1 MGSDIKLRFKI
12 KQSERV
18 EGDACEHTIVTVEV
32 DLSTL
37 SKESRNLIA
46 DRLVGID
53 VVDLYSCG
61 NGTEKSFLYDN
72 VARNNG
78 MAQMLAPDYI
88 RADQPTFEALMQA
101 VRENQKEVEHRQ
113 ELYRK
118 IALIRAEGAGKEY
131 RRPIKEAGIQHIQSA
146 NAECLVTS

>member
-18 EGDACEHTIVTVEV
+18 DGGACEHTIVTVDV

-53 VVDLYSCG
+53 VVDLYSCRK
-61 NGTEKSFLYDN
+61 GTEKSFVYN
-72 VARNNG
+72 NATKNNG
-78 MAQMLAPDYI
+78 MVQMLAPDYV

-101 VRENQKEVEHRQ
+101 VRENQKEVEDRQ
-113 ELYRK
+113 NVYRK
-118 IALIRAEGAGKEY
+118 IALSRAEAT
-131 RRPIKEAGIQHIQSA
+131 A
-146 NAECLVTS
+146 